1 MVLEQTTSLPITLS
15 QVQIHRHTLKLFS
28 MSSAPAFEWTAIKN
42 SLMLPSGLAR
52 GASQLH
58 CLLQQALLH
67 MKGFKDYSAQH
78 SINTLKEFNMQ
89 NKQVIIHG
97 SESGETSTSNRN
109 KAVKG
114 RPRQRVGEGA
124 FGSLLE

>member
-1 MVLEQTTSLPITLS
+1 MKGWGDGPGTDHLSSYHSFTSTNTQT
-15 QVQIHRHTLKLFS
+15 HTLKLFS
-28 MSSAPAFEWTAIKN
+28 MSSAPVMN
-42 SLMLPSGLAR
+42 GQPSR
-52 GASQLH
+52 IASCCQVAWPGEPASAH

-97 SESGETSTSNRN
+97 SESSETSTSNRN
-109 KAVKG
+109 KAVKD
-114 RPRQRVGEGA
+114 RPRQRV
-124 FGSLLE
+124 